1 LNNNTEIDNYKG
13 THLPLIDKF
22 YSIQGE
28 GFHVGKPA
36 YFLRLG
42 GCDIGCH
49 WCDTKTSWN
58 SNFNKLT
65 SVDEII
71 QDAIK
76 YPSRDIVI
84 TGGEPSIYNLEILC
98 NELKKNQFKTYI
110 ETSGNHKITGVWDWI
125 CLSPKKDF
133 PPLEENYYRADEL
146 KVIIFDIKDI
156 EWAEKSAKKVSHNC
170 KLFLQPEWSNFNTI
184 TPLLVDYIKKNT
196 KWNISIQAH
205 KFMKIP

>member
-1 LNNNTEIDNYKG
+1 MDQSDKIFENDG
-13 THLPLIDKF
+13 SHLPLIDEF

-28 GFHVGKPA
+28 GYHVGKPA
-36 YFLRLG
+36 YFIRVG

-58 SNFNKLT
+58 SGYNKLADVKDI
-65 SVDEII
+65 VDK
-71 QDAIK
+71 ALLYK
-76 YPSRDIVI
+76 ARDIVI
-84 TGGEPSIYNLEILC
+84 TGGEPSIYNLDLLC
-98 NELKKNQFKTYI
+98 NELKKNNFRTYI
-110 ETSGNHKITGVWDWI
+110 ETSGNHKITGIWDWI

-146 KVIIFDIKDI
+146 KVIIFEKEDID
-156 EWAEKSAKKVSHNC
+156 WAEEASRNVGENC
-170 KLFLQPEWSNFNTI
+170 KLFLQPEWSNFKTI
-184 TPLLVDYIKKNT
+184 TPYLVEYAKNNT